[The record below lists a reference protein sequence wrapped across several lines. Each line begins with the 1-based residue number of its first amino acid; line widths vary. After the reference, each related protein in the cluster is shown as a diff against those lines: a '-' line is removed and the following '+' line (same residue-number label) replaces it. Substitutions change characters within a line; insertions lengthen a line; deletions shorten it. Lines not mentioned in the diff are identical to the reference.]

1 MELLL
6 DIWLDGKK
14 VTLDEIKALL
24 EDENCDLSHQLL
36 VDGQAITLGD
46 VKTMIEIEEYITY
59 LKETYFTEHQWT
71 DEQQANLKS
80 LMAQIENSGITMVA
94 DNNTMVV
101 NKAGISHSAR
111 VSVQTK
117 ILNDLEK
124 ECVFNLTGASAGQV
138 VTFDAEV
145 VAASQKI
152 ASVKAADGT
161 EISGETT
168 ITLTA
173 DANGNASTKITV
185 TLEAL
190 TDDYAQ
196 TTTKLVYY
204 LKLGNIK
211 NALFTDGTNSK
222 DYMMVKCEGNKN
234 YWEDNYKAQWAV
246 GSSTASSEIVSGDDK
261 WYLGSHFDKNVQR
274 SLKYGI
280 ATELRI
286 NAWDSINS
294 KDDIT
299 KYYGSDVNVNGELSY
314 KVNILGAKDEND
326 NAKTII
332 SWGTTM
338 KIADAVHSI
347 LTNNRV
353 DVSYNDFEQDDNG
366 NMYMQFDITNSIS
379 RVGRYNTGNMESY
392 IYTDTDYKRVPG
404 IAIEFLDSRVPG
416 VKSIEAAGRNYYPG
430 QVVPVKVTFTEPID
444 VSTAVVKFNGEAA
457 EYKAVEES
465 GYSNVLTFPYTVKE
479 ADNAELFISSI
490 SAADTS
496 DLKLVDYNPGGDN
509 STGQKV
515 DGVELTGI
523 VDSHSITG
531 ISGKLKGTEINIS
544 VNILNDEE
552 RTQWLAGHME
562 ATDDGFQI
570 NTDTLAV
577 SIDGGKTLLPL
588 KLSGETYVGQTV
600 TASVDVGKNYEDT
613 IKEHLIEL
621 YVNGE
626 LVIDKYSIV
635 NQEAFVYIYPDDVNA
650 RLHIKDGDNNHIFE
664 NGNEPVIYIQDE
676 MPAITADFTLNSGK
690 EYTCGDT
697 TSVTTASA
705 DGTFADE
712 TKDFA
717 WQATTDGIV
726 NIDVKPDGSA
736 EIVPLKAGKVEI
748 CIIPRNAG
756 KYKQKVGAQYDIYVA
771 GDDDTPVDTGR
782 DTTVLEFKPG
792 FNPFIKIAR
801 DSYTVEDKHDLTIFW
816 TSNLCEKN
824 GSENTEFNVE
834 IRDGKDDTKP
844 VVYSTVVTGTADNPA
859 GSVTIPG
866 SVFEYYYDGKGSN
879 EYKVTISA
887 KNLSSGVTYSDSV
900 DVTVTSLPA
909 EVSLGKLDSYYI
921 TDVTKSV
928 DINWSVKNLK
938 NILSTDIN
946 DAIFNFRITK
956 GTEDIVNYSSLENA
970 EDNFSNAFDMLYWT
984 GEAEGTYKLN
994 IDDVVADSS
1003 DSASYR
1009 TAYTVTIQAKNNTDS
1024 TWSYDSFIFYVYD
1037 ADALKIMVDGKS
1049 ADEITMSNIDEI
1061 SKMSQDEILA
1071 LKRDIYLKN
1080 IISVNYG
1087 EYAWTEV
1094 ADQIEWSLSDKN
1106 VASLNYQQSTLYEN
1120 IDKFSYVSYRPTTEL
1135 GLSGLSYGITSVT
1148 AVHKLTG
1155 MSDTLKVNIET
1166 LKDKLYLFQTYPQSE
1181 TTITYVNNNG
1191 EQKTVTSD
1199 STGAAA
1205 IFEKSGIASDV
1216 YFTTVKDGIT
1226 YSGTIYNKEIATGEG
1241 DWTKL
1246 SRYPQ
1251 NNLQLRKMANA
1262 YVYVKDSNGN
1272 PYTGDIIVRGGVY
1285 INGEYNSAAK
1295 FDFDG
1300 SNIVKQSGTEDN
1312 IVTLGKDGKL
1322 SVNMDITQW
1331 GFENNLPESSDNI
1344 SYIFQISTK
1353 DNKRYPILVKID
1365 ATQNEDKYINSGEA
1379 IINFRKNVSGEHNNY
1394 IANQTISYSEESV
1407 TDVVG
1412 YTGNIGPSDS
1422 TPEAIL
1428 TTEVYWWGEDTEE
1441 MKKCI
1446 PDLQL
1451 VTDDGYKISDYDKQS
1466 EISSGIY
1473 EFSNIYRTEYKV
1485 SLNAD
1490 TLEGFLPKGKKT
1502 GLVLNYYKDSKDG
1515 TLTRR
1520 EELSFKLYNML
1531 GMGRVEESKNLVEQL
1546 KTMGD
1551 STGTSASDKVQTGDK
1566 FVTVALNL
1574 IAGEEYTGANGNLF
1588 NLQIAPTSDPS
1599 KFLGLIECNV
1609 GNMESPING
1618 GDDKDFEYK
1627 PGLSEMLAITSQK
1640 RFEKYVNE
1648 AKDTFKKGMAG
1659 KVSEGDKS
1667 FEFNGY
1673 LESLIYFDVDSDMWK
1688 IQILSGGFDA
1698 GGGFGYTWNWNTMV
1712 GFVPFT
1718 ASLTIGAQV
1727 EISFDALAVS
1737 YNKYDD
1743 YSDYI
1748 SDFNAKNGMANDYL
1762 TELRIY
1768 LYLKFFAGVGIDYSV
1783 VAFKLGIYGQISLD
1797 MRFDWLNRPY
1807 MYSDDGYVV
1816 NTADG
1821 YTNKDNHG
1829 KMNGQRFKI
1838 DGEIGLKL
1846 VIKILFIKYS
1856 KTLFS
1861 KSFNLMDK
1869 KTGEWKEIQDN
1880 WSKNQQ
1886 AKNAAISEL
1895 LGTNSISPVNVGGQG
1910 YYALNLASTYE
1921 DREYLKENKNYWN
1934 DSVRPVFTSKYRA
1947 LAGAAGSR
1955 YKLQNNAYPYSDPLV
1970 TDDGKVMIYLSDMG
1984 SMDTDDTRVAYAVK
1998 HGNTYKMGTDSD
2010 THAAIDDNGYGDN
2023 QAALAGNG
2031 DFAVAAWTRS
2041 DKEIKKDEGS
2051 VLTYSDQMV
2060 MMNGTEIYASIYD
2073 GNTWQT
2079 TKLSDN
2085 NTPDLSPV
2093 VATNGKTGSE
2103 ARAVIA
2109 WRAVTPASSEENIT
2123 EFTKDTILYRVYDG
2137 STWSKEDTLYN
2148 GTSGSVKALVASMLS
2163 DGTAAVAYT
2172 LDEDGSDDTI
2182 TDREIYYAVIDNT
2195 NFNVK
2200 RNVRA
2205 TTDSYLDENP
2215 NLTKVTFPADNKE
2228 HFILGWYTEQ
2238 SVAKDAADK
2247 MSTSEA
2253 GNDTED
2259 TSETVAD
2266 IRFMDFDE
2274 NGITGTRMPDSIS
2287 SVAGSGEVSITSDFR
2302 FTKGAE
2308 SIDDLSII
2316 WVERADE
2323 VKTDDDTELYTEKD
2337 VLKAVKFYTYGE
2349 NKEIVRYTGSL
2360 DIAEMSDGTLADN
2373 FDTYVSGSGNVNAVI
2388 LGTTYD
2394 SSKTKTE
2401 TGELVSG
2408 ETVSYE
2414 VPSSITSIYL
2424 TSKTYENE
2432 ISVEN
2437 ALADYDTVK
2446 LGATTQVQ
2454 FSVKNNGTDAV
2465 NEVKIQ
2471 VGDTDTTYTD
2481 INLLPGESYTFT
2493 ADYQVPED
2501 KVEDVNY
2508 KVEAVFSN
2516 GDSKAYSDVIYMDI
2530 PDLKITK
2537 AEIVKEESGKRTI
2550 QVKLAN
2556 TLDASLRNGNRKVK
2570 ISFYNDATY
2579 EEEIPEKYISP
2590 IIISSDDELK
2600 MIDEGGYSGQAV
2612 FDVASYISEANGSK
2626 QEISDNGIN
2635 VYIKAE
2641 IMETDDKGELSART
2655 EPVSSDNYSYV
2666 TCENL
2671 KTRTGKDVSITSDFR
2686 VDDDKTTVSVNVQN
2700 NRLTKTTTGNLMV
2713 TLLDADGNVI
2723 EVKQTY
2729 NKKNKNNGLIT
2740 LDGEKILENKIFTF
2754 DKAGSDVIVTYSD
2767 VINADDEDS
2776 NAELAELNVS
2786 GIAGITLDKFV
2797 KNEDGDYYYIVDAK
2811 DVSNISIAAQA
2822 KSASAKVTLAGKTDD
2837 KANNILAET
2846 VDMTPGST
2854 EKIKITV
2861 TSADGSATV
2870 NYILT
2875 IINGTDG
2882 YVSIDDMSK
2891 TYDGNPIETTFT
2903 TKNNTDGDRV
2913 TIEYKK
2919 QGESDDSYTKTA
2931 PADAG
2936 EYVVRVTVEADDT
2949 HTKAQ
2954 NTAMFTIRNAA
2965 RTLPELTAVDETI
2978 CDKADGS
2985 ITGITTEMEWRVKPD
3000 SEDASEVTNPFK
3012 AVTDANMKFAAGTYE
3027 IRYIEKKNYD
3037 TPPAA
3042 EVTIKAGRKLNITIP
3057 GEQTGY
3063 NISVSD
3069 KEVSYNGSVTLTYA
3083 TGMGYTET
3091 PDFAIK
3097 VNGEAVTSLNV
3108 DTSTN
3113 KKTYTINNIQNDID
3127 ITVEGVEDTTAPKGE
3142 IKVSTN
3148 RWKKFVNTVTLG
3160 IFFKKEQTVTIT
3172 SQDKGSG
3179 MDSTKYYVSNKA
3191 LDLQYVEELDDS
3203 AWKTYKEFN
3212 IKPNGKYIIYAK
3224 LTDKAG
3230 NINYISTDGMVIKDT
3245 KPEITGLE
3253 EGKTYCIKAIF
3264 TVSDEYLDTVT
3275 DTLTD
3280 ENGQVISEEVID
3292 GIKYDDYTEYTLEP
3306 GHHKIVAIDKAGNST
3321 IVNVT
3326 VNAEH
3331 TYGNWIHNDDDTH
3344 TRYCTVENCNES
3356 ETEICNG
3363 TGATYFKRAI
3373 CSGCGSEYGDL
3384 ISDITAPTGEIKV
3397 ADNKWDSLLNGITFK
3412 KFYKESQTV
3421 TITATDDSYSHEGY
3435 TDDKQVKIQYYISN
3449 EDKALTLSE
3458 LDNIEFT
3465 DYTGGFDI
3473 SSFNK
3478 YVIYAKFTDHAG
3490 NVTYISTDG
3499 MVIKDTKPEISGLE
3513 EGKTYCIEKIFVV
3526 RDEYLDT
3533 VTDTLTDENGQVISE
3548 EVIDGI
3554 KYDDYTEYTLE
3565 PGHHK
3570 IVAIDKAGNSTIVNV
3585 TVNAEHTYGNWIH
3598 NDDDTHTRYCT
3609 VENCN
3614 ESETEICNG
3623 TGATYFKRAICSG
3636 CGSEYGDLIS
3646 DITAP
3651 TGEIKVAD
3659 NKWDSLLN
3667 GITFKKFYK
3676 ESQTVT
3682 ITATDDS
3689 YSHEGYTDDKQ
3700 VKIQYYISNE
3710 DKALTLSELDN
3721 IEFTDYTGGFDIS
3734 SFNKYVIYA
3743 KFTDHAGN
3751 VTYIST
3757 DGMLI
3762 KDIKPEITGI
3772 EDGKTYCEKAVF
3784 TVSDEY
3790 LDAVSDVVTDEDGKI
3805 ISETLLTAIDGVY
3818 TLEAGNHKIT
3828 LADKAGNTTV
3838 INVTVDKEHTI
3849 SDWIIDKEATVDETG
3864 KRHKECTVC
3873 GNVMVTE
3880 DIDKLEKPTE
3890 EVTEKP
3896 TEKET
3901 EKPTEKVTEKST
3913 EKVTEKETEKP
3924 TVTTKHNDKSAKTAD
3939 YTPIDMMLL
3948 IILAS
3953 AIVVAVS
3960 TAKRNKKNS

>member
-1 MELLL
+1 MKKIYKQLLAGLLAILMVFTSIGSNVYADILLDNGSEKNKEILSELEGIALL
-6 DIWLDGKK
+6 KDVLGEDVSDEDLQKYYEILQNYGLLDSDGSEIKNWDIWLDGKK

-71 DEQQANLKS
+71 GEQQANLKS

-111 VSVQTK
+111 VSVEAK

-124 ECVFNLTGASAGQV
+124 EFVFNLTGAGAGQV

-736 EIVPLKAGKVEI
+736 EIVPLKAGRVEI

-1003 DSASYR
+1003 DPASYR

-1910 YYALNLASTYE
+1910 YYALNLAATYE
-1921 DREYLKENKNYWN
+1921 DRDYLKENKNYWN

-2891 TYDGNPIETTFT
+2891 TYDGNPVETTFT

-3127 ITVEGVEDTTAPKGE
+3127 ITVGGVEDTTAPEGE

-3179 MDSTKYYVSNKA
+3179 MDSTKYYISNKA

-3245 KPEITGLE
+3245 KPEISGLE
-3253 EGKTYCIKAIF
+3253 EGKTYCIEKIF
-3264 TVSDEYLDTVT
+3264 VVRDEYLDTVT

-3280 ENGQVISEEVID
+3280 ENGQVISEEVMT
-3292 GIKYDDYTEYTLEP
+3292 GHFYADDVKEYTLTP
-3306 GHHKIVAIDKAGNST
+3306 GHHKIVATDKAGNST

-3331 TYGNWIHNDDDTH
+3331 TYGNWIHNDNDTH
-3344 TRYCTVENCNES
+3344 TRYCTADCGGF
-3356 ETEICNG
+3356 ETENCNG

-3412 KFYKESQTV
+3412 T
-3421 TITATDDSYSHEGY
+3421 
-3435 TDDKQVKIQYYISN
+3435 
-3449 EDKALTLSE
+3449 
-3458 LDNIEFT
+3458 
-3465 DYTGGFDI
+3465 
-3473 SSFNK
+3473 
-3478 YVIYAKFTDHAG
+3478 
-3490 NVTYISTDG
+3490 
-3499 MVIKDTKPEISGLE
+3499 
-3513 EGKTYCIEKIFVV
+3513 
-3526 RDEYLDT
+3526 
-3533 VTDTLTDENGQVISE
+3533 
-3548 EVIDGI
+3548 
-3554 KYDDYTEYTLE
+3554 
-3565 PGHHK
+3565 
-3570 IVAIDKAGNSTIVNV
+3570 
-3585 TVNAEHTYGNWIH
+3585 
-3598 NDDDTHTRYCT
+3598 
-3609 VENCN
+3609 
-3614 ESETEICNG
+3614 
-3623 TGATYFKRAICSG
+3623 
-3636 CGSEYGDLIS
+3636 
-3646 DITAP
+3646 
-3651 TGEIKVAD
+3651 
-3659 NKWDSLLN
+3659 
-3667 GITFKKFYK
+3667 FYK

-3849 SDWIIDKEATVDETG
+3849 SDWIIDKEATVYETG

-3901 EKPTEKVTEKST
+3901 EKPTEEVTEKST

-3953 AIVVAVS
+3953 AIVVTVS
-3960 TAKRNKKNS
+3960 AAKRNKKNS

>member
-1 MELLL
+1 MKKIYKQLLAGLLAILMVFTSIGNNVYADILLDNGSEKNKEILSELEGIALL
-6 DIWLDGKK
+6 KDVLGEDVSDEDLQKYYEILQNYGLLDSDGSEIKNWDIWLDGKK

-71 DEQQANLKS
+71 GEQQANLKS

-111 VSVQTK
+111 VSVEAK

-124 ECVFNLTGASAGQV
+124 EFVFNLTGAGAGQV

-168 ITLTA
+168 LTLTA
-173 DANGNASTKITV
+173 DDNGNASTKITV

-196 TTTKLVYY
+196 TTAKLVYY

-222 DYMMVKCEGNKN
+222 DYMMVKSEGNRN
-234 YWEDNYKAQWAV
+234 FSEDNYKVQWGVEDNCYYVEDGWRLQNEEAIYLSTFAV
-246 GSSTASSEIVSGDDK
+246 GENS
-261 WYLGSHFDKNVQR
+261 F
-274 SLKYGI
+274 KYGI
-280 ATELRI
+280 ADTISVVQYDSLNNIDTIKLHYGSNIDTSKGSIRYFAQVLDKNGNIILIWDRVLSTAIPEEYHMNMWGEE
-286 NAWDSINS
+286 NAL
-294 KDDIT
+294 IT
-299 KYYGSDVNVNGELSY
+299 KCKISYDQFYVDGSNRYLKFGFSGNINRHGTSSEEIGGIPGVGLKLS
-314 KVNILGAKDEND
+314 DEK
-326 NAKTII
+326 A
-332 SWGTTM
+332 
-338 KIADAVHSI
+338 
-347 LTNNRV
+347 
-353 DVSYNDFEQDDNG
+353 
-366 NMYMQFDITNSIS
+366 
-379 RVGRYNTGNMESY
+379 
-392 IYTDTDYKRVPG
+392 
-404 IAIEFLDSRVPG
+404 PG
-416 VKSIEAAGRNYYPG
+416 VKSIEAAGENYYPG
-430 QVVPVKVTFTEPID
+430 QVVPVKVTFTEPVD
-444 VSTAVVKFNGEAA
+444 ASTAVVKFNGEAA
-457 EYKAVEES
+457 EYKAAEGS

-479 ADNAELFISSI
+479 ADNSELVISSI
-490 SAADTS
+490 SATDTS

-515 DGVELTGI
+515 DGVELAG
-523 VDSHSITG
+523 VVGSHSITG
-531 ISGKLKGTEINIS
+531 ISAKFKKTEINIS

-588 KLSGETYVGQTV
+588 KLAGETYVGQTV

-635 NQEAFVYIYPDDVNA
+635 NQEAFVYIYPGDVNA
-650 RLHIKDGDNNHIFE
+650 RLHIKDGNNNHIFE

-676 MPAITADFTLNSGK
+676 MPTITADFTLNSGK

-736 EIVPLKAGKVEI
+736 EIVPLKAGRVEI

-756 KYKQKVGAQYDIYVA
+756 KYQPWVGTKYDIYVA

-782 DTTVLEFKPG
+782 DTAVLEFKPG

-844 VVYSTVVTGTADNPA
+844 VAYSTVVTGTADNPA

-879 EYKVTISA
+879 EYKVTVST
-887 KNLSSGVTYSDSV
+887 KNLSSGVTYLDSV

-921 TDVTKSV
+921 TDATKSV

-938 NILSTDIN
+938 KILSTDIS

-1003 DSASYR
+1003 DPASYR

-1024 TWSYDSFIFYVYD
+1024 TWSYDSFILYVYD

-1166 LKDKLYLFQTYPQSE
+1166 LRDKLYLFQTYPQAE

-1191 EQKTVTSD
+1191 EQKTATSD

-1226 YSGTIYNKEIATGEG
+1226 YIGTIYNKEIATGES

-1262 YVYVKDSNGN
+1262 YVYVKDSDGN
-1272 PYTGDIIVRGGVY
+1272 PYTGDVIVRGGVY

-1295 FDFDG
+1295 FEFDG
-1300 SNIVKQSGTEDN
+1300 SNIVKQSGAEDN
-1312 IVTLGKDGKL
+1312 IVTLGKNGKL

-1365 ATQNEDKYINSGEA
+1365 ATQNEGKYINSGEA
-1379 IINFRKNVSGEHNNY
+1379 VINFRKNVSGEHNNY

-1574 IAGEEYTGANGNLF
+1574 ISGEKYTGANGNLF

-1618 GDDKDFEYK
+1618 GDDKDFKYK

-1659 KVSEGDKS
+1659 KVGNGDKS

-1718 ASLTIGAQV
+1718 ASLTIGSQV

-1748 SDFNAKNGMANDYL
+1748 SNFNAKNGIANDYL

-1910 YYALNLASTYE
+1910 YYALNLAATYE
-1921 DREYLKENKNYWN
+1921 DRDYLKENKNYWN

-2228 HFILGWYTEQ
+2228 HFVLGWYTEQ

-2373 FDTYVSGSGNVNAVI
+2373 FDTYVGGSGNVNAVI

-2740 LDGEKILENKIFTF
+2740 LDGEEILENKIFTF

-2891 TYDGNPIETTFT
+2891 TYDGNPVETTFT

-2954 NTAMFTIRNAA
+2954 NTAMFMIRNAA

-3042 EVTIKAGRKLNITIP
+3042 EVTIKTGRKLNITIP

-3280 ENGQVISEEVID
+3280 ENGQVISEEVMT
-3292 GIKYDDYTEYTLEP
+3292 GHFYADDVKEYTLTP
-3306 GHHKIVAIDKAGNST
+3306 GHHKIVATDKAGNST

-3344 TRYCTVENCNES
+3344 TRYCTADCS
-3356 ETEICNG
+3356 GFETENCNG

-3412 KFYKESQTV
+3412 T
-3421 TITATDDSYSHEGY
+3421 
-3435 TDDKQVKIQYYISN
+3435 
-3449 EDKALTLSE
+3449 
-3458 LDNIEFT
+3458 
-3465 DYTGGFDI
+3465 
-3473 SSFNK
+3473 
-3478 YVIYAKFTDHAG
+3478 
-3490 NVTYISTDG
+3490 
-3499 MVIKDTKPEISGLE
+3499 
-3513 EGKTYCIEKIFVV
+3513 
-3526 RDEYLDT
+3526 
-3533 VTDTLTDENGQVISE
+3533 
-3548 EVIDGI
+3548 
-3554 KYDDYTEYTLE
+3554 
-3565 PGHHK
+3565 
-3570 IVAIDKAGNSTIVNV
+3570 
-3585 TVNAEHTYGNWIH
+3585 
-3598 NDDDTHTRYCT
+3598 
-3609 VENCN
+3609 
-3614 ESETEICNG
+3614 
-3623 TGATYFKRAICSG
+3623 
-3636 CGSEYGDLIS
+3636 
-3646 DITAP
+3646 
-3651 TGEIKVAD
+3651 
-3659 NKWDSLLN
+3659 
-3667 GITFKKFYK
+3667 FYK

-3849 SDWIIDKEATVDETG
+3849 SDWIIDKEATVYETG

-3901 EKPTEKVTEKST
+3901 EKPTEEVTEKST

-3953 AIVVAVS
+3953 AIVVTVS
-3960 TAKRNKKNS
+3960 AAKRNKKNS

>member
-1 MELLL
+1 MKKIYKQLLAGLLAILMVFTSIGSNVYADILLDNGSEKNKEILSELEGIALL
-6 DIWLDGKK
+6 KDVLGEDVSDEDLQKYYEILQNYGLLDSDGSEIKNWDIWLDGKK

-71 DEQQANLKS
+71 GEQQANLKS

-111 VSVQTK
+111 VSVEAK

-124 ECVFNLTGASAGQV
+124 EFVFNLTGAGAGQV

-168 ITLTA
+168 LTLTA
-173 DANGNASTKITV
+173 DDNGNASTKITV

-196 TTTKLVYY
+196 TTAKLVYY

-1910 YYALNLASTYE
+1910 YYALNLAATYE
-1921 DREYLKENKNYWN
+1921 DRDYLKENKNYWN

-2891 TYDGNPIETTFT
+2891 TYDGNPVETTFT

-3127 ITVEGVEDTTAPKGE
+3127 ITVGGVEDTTAPEGE

-3179 MDSTKYYVSNKA
+3179 MDSTKYYISNKA

-3245 KPEITGLE
+3245 KPEISGLE
-3253 EGKTYCIKAIF
+3253 EGKTYCIEKIF
-3264 TVSDEYLDTVT
+3264 VVRDEYLDTVT

-3280 ENGQVISEEVID
+3280 ENGQVISEEVMT
-3292 GIKYDDYTEYTLEP
+3292 GHFYADDVKEYTLTP
-3306 GHHKIVAIDKAGNST
+3306 GHHKIVATDKAGNST

-3331 TYGNWIHNDDDTH
+3331 TYGNWIHNDNDTH
-3344 TRYCTVENCNES
+3344 TRYCTADCGGF
-3356 ETEICNG
+3356 ETENCNG

-3412 KFYKESQTV
+3412 T
-3421 TITATDDSYSHEGY
+3421 
-3435 TDDKQVKIQYYISN
+3435 
-3449 EDKALTLSE
+3449 
-3458 LDNIEFT
+3458 
-3465 DYTGGFDI
+3465 
-3473 SSFNK
+3473 
-3478 YVIYAKFTDHAG
+3478 
-3490 NVTYISTDG
+3490 
-3499 MVIKDTKPEISGLE
+3499 
-3513 EGKTYCIEKIFVV
+3513 
-3526 RDEYLDT
+3526 
-3533 VTDTLTDENGQVISE
+3533 
-3548 EVIDGI
+3548 
-3554 KYDDYTEYTLE
+3554 
-3565 PGHHK
+3565 
-3570 IVAIDKAGNSTIVNV
+3570 
-3585 TVNAEHTYGNWIH
+3585 
-3598 NDDDTHTRYCT
+3598 
-3609 VENCN
+3609 
-3614 ESETEICNG
+3614 
-3623 TGATYFKRAICSG
+3623 
-3636 CGSEYGDLIS
+3636 
-3646 DITAP
+3646 
-3651 TGEIKVAD
+3651 
-3659 NKWDSLLN
+3659 
-3667 GITFKKFYK
+3667 FYK

-3849 SDWIIDKEATVDETG
+3849 SDWIIDKEATVYETG

-3901 EKPTEKVTEKST
+3901 EKPTEEVTEKST

-3953 AIVVAVS
+3953 AIVVTVS
-3960 TAKRNKKNS
+3960 AAKRNKKNS

>member
-1 MELLL
+1 MKKIYKQLLAGLLAILMVFTSIGNNVYADILLDNGSEKNKEILSELEGIALL
-6 DIWLDGKK
+6 KDVLGEDVSDEDLQKYYEILQNYGLLDSDGSEIKNWDIWLDGKK

-71 DEQQANLKS
+71 GEQQANLKS

-111 VSVQTK
+111 VSVETK

-124 ECVFNLTGASAGQV
+124 EFVFNLTGAGAGQV

-168 ITLTA
+168 LTLTA
-173 DANGNASTKITV
+173 DDNGNASTKITV

-196 TTTKLVYY
+196 TTAKLVYY

-222 DYMMVKCEGNKN
+222 DYMMVKSEGNRN
-234 YWEDNYKAQWAV
+234 FSEDNYKVQWGVEDNCYYVVDGWRLQNEEAIYLSTFAV
-246 GSSTASSEIVSGDDK
+246 GENS
-261 WYLGSHFDKNVQR
+261 F
-274 SLKYGI
+274 KYGI
-280 ATELRI
+280 ADTISVVQYDSLNNIDTIKLHYGSNIDTSKGSIRYFAQVLDKNGNIILIWDRALSTASPEEYHMNMWGEE
-286 NAWDSINS
+286 NAL
-294 KDDIT
+294 IT
-299 KYYGSDVNVNGELSY
+299 KCKISYDQFYVDGSNRYLKFGFSGNINRHGTSSEEIGGIPGVGLKLS
-314 KVNILGAKDEND
+314 DEK
-326 NAKTII
+326 A
-332 SWGTTM
+332 
-338 KIADAVHSI
+338 
-347 LTNNRV
+347 
-353 DVSYNDFEQDDNG
+353 
-366 NMYMQFDITNSIS
+366 
-379 RVGRYNTGNMESY
+379 
-392 IYTDTDYKRVPG
+392 
-404 IAIEFLDSRVPG
+404 PG
-416 VKSIEAAGRNYYPG
+416 VKSIEAAGENYYPG
-430 QVVPVKVTFTEPID
+430 QVVPVKVTFTEPVD
-444 VSTAVVKFNGEAA
+444 ASTAVVKFNGEAA
-457 EYKAVEES
+457 EYKAAEGS

-479 ADNAELFISSI
+479 ADNSELVISSI
-490 SAADTS
+490 SATDTS

-515 DGVELTGI
+515 DGVELAG
-523 VDSHSITG
+523 VVGSHSITG
-531 ISGKLKGTEINIS
+531 ISAKFKKTEINIS

-588 KLSGETYVGQTV
+588 KLAGETYVGQTV

-635 NQEAFVYIYPDDVNA
+635 NQEAFVYIYPGDVNA
-650 RLHIKDGDNNHIFE
+650 RLHIKDGNNNHIFE

-676 MPAITADFTLNSGK
+676 MPTITADFTLNSGK

-736 EIVPLKAGKVEI
+736 EIVPLKAGRVEI

-756 KYKQKVGAQYDIYVA
+756 KYQPWVGTKYDIYVA

-782 DTTVLEFKPG
+782 DTAVLEFKPG

-844 VVYSTVVTGTADNPA
+844 VAYSTVVTGTADNPA

-879 EYKVTISA
+879 EYKVTVST
-887 KNLSSGVTYSDSV
+887 KNLSSGVTYLDSV

-921 TDVTKSV
+921 TDATKSV

-938 NILSTDIN
+938 KILSTDIS

-1003 DSASYR
+1003 DPASYR

-1024 TWSYDSFIFYVYD
+1024 TWSYDSFILYVYD

-1166 LKDKLYLFQTYPQSE
+1166 LRDKLYLFQTYPQAE

-1191 EQKTVTSD
+1191 EQKTATSD

-1226 YSGTIYNKEIATGEG
+1226 YIGTIYNKEIATGES

-1262 YVYVKDSNGN
+1262 YVYVKDSDGN
-1272 PYTGDIIVRGGVY
+1272 PYTGDVIVRGGVY

-1295 FDFDG
+1295 FEFDG
-1300 SNIVKQSGTEDN
+1300 SNIVKQSGAEDN

-1365 ATQNEDKYINSGEA
+1365 ATQNEGKYINSGEA
-1379 IINFRKNVSGEHNNY
+1379 VINFRKNVSGEHNNY

-1574 IAGEEYTGANGNLF
+1574 ISGEKYTGANGNLF

-1618 GDDKDFEYK
+1618 GDDKDFKYK

-1659 KVSEGDKS
+1659 KVGNGDKS

-1718 ASLTIGAQV
+1718 ASLTIGSQV

-1748 SDFNAKNGMANDYL
+1748 SNFNAKNGIANDYL

-1910 YYALNLASTYE
+1910 YYALNLAATYE
-1921 DREYLKENKNYWN
+1921 DRDYLKENKNYWN

-2228 HFILGWYTEQ
+2228 HFVLGWYTEQ

-2373 FDTYVSGSGNVNAVI
+2373 FDTYVGGSGNVNAVI

-2740 LDGEKILENKIFTF
+2740 LDGEEILENKIFTF

-2891 TYDGNPIETTFT
+2891 TYDGNPVETTFT

-2919 QGESDDSYTKTA
+2919 QGESDDSYTKMA

-3245 KPEITGLE
+3245 KPEISGLE
-3253 EGKTYCIKAIF
+3253 EGKTYCIEKIF
-3264 TVSDEYLDTVT
+3264 VVRGEYLDTVT

-3280 ENGQVISEEVID
+3280 ENGQVISEEVMT
-3292 GIKYDDYTEYTLEP
+3292 GHFYADDVKEYTLTP
-3306 GHHKIVAIDKAGNST
+3306 GHHKIVATDKAGNST

-3344 TRYCTVENCNES
+3344 TRYCTADCS
-3356 ETEICNG
+3356 GFETENCNG

-3412 KFYKESQTV
+3412 TFYKESQTV

-3458 LDNIEFT
+3458 LGNIEFT

-3473 SSFNK
+3473 NPINK
-3478 YVIYAKFTDHAG
+3478 YVIYAK
-3490 NVTYISTDG
+3490 
-3499 MVIKDTKPEISGLE
+3499 L
-3513 EGKTYCIEKIFVV
+3513 
-3526 RDEYLDT
+3526 
-3533 VTDTLTDENGQVISE
+3533 
-3548 EVIDGI
+3548 
-3554 KYDDYTEYTLE
+3554 
-3565 PGHHK
+3565 
-3570 IVAIDKAGNSTIVNV
+3570 
-3585 TVNAEHTYGNWIH
+3585 
-3598 NDDDTHTRYCT
+3598 
-3609 VENCN
+3609 
-3614 ESETEICNG
+3614 
-3623 TGATYFKRAICSG
+3623 
-3636 CGSEYGDLIS
+3636 
-3646 DITAP
+3646 
-3651 TGEIKVAD
+3651 
-3659 NKWDSLLN
+3659 
-3667 GITFKKFYK
+3667 
-3676 ESQTVT
+3676 
-3682 ITATDDS
+3682 
-3689 YSHEGYTDDKQ
+3689 
-3700 VKIQYYISNE
+3700 
-3710 DKALTLSELDN
+3710 
-3721 IEFTDYTGGFDIS
+3721 
-3734 SFNKYVIYA
+3734 
-3743 KFTDHAGN
+3743 TDHAGN

-3790 LDAVSDVVTDEDGKI
+3790 LDAVSDVVTDEDGQI

-3849 SDWIIDKEATVDETG
+3849 SDWIIDKEATVYETG

-3901 EKPTEKVTEKST
+3901 EKPTEEVTEKST

-3953 AIVVAVS
+3953 AIVVTVS
-3960 TAKRNKKNS
+3960 AAKRNKKNS

>member
-1 MELLL
+1 MKKIYKQLLAGLLAILMVFTSIGNNVYADILLDNGSEKNKEILSELEGIALL
-6 DIWLDGKK
+6 KDVLGEDVSDEDLQKYYEILQNYGLLDSDGSEIKNWDIWLDGKK

-71 DEQQANLKS
+71 GEQQANLKS

-111 VSVQTK
+111 VSVEAK

-124 ECVFNLTGASAGQV
+124 EFVFNLTGAGAGQV

-168 ITLTA
+168 LTLTA
-173 DANGNASTKITV
+173 DDNGNASTKITV

-196 TTTKLVYY
+196 TTAKLVYY

-222 DYMMVKCEGNKN
+222 DYMMVKSEGNRN
-234 YWEDNYKAQWAV
+234 FSEDNYKVQWGVEDNCYYVEDGWRLQNEEAIYLSTFAV
-246 GSSTASSEIVSGDDK
+246 GENS
-261 WYLGSHFDKNVQR
+261 F
-274 SLKYGI
+274 KYGI
-280 ATELRI
+280 ADTISVVQYDSLNNIDTIKLHYGSNIDTSKGSIRYFAQVLDKNGNIILIWDRVLSTAIPEEYHMNMWGEE
-286 NAWDSINS
+286 NAL
-294 KDDIT
+294 IT
-299 KYYGSDVNVNGELSY
+299 KCKISYDQFYVDGSNRYLKFGFSGNINRHGTSSEEIGGIPGVGLKLS
-314 KVNILGAKDEND
+314 DEK
-326 NAKTII
+326 A
-332 SWGTTM
+332 
-338 KIADAVHSI
+338 
-347 LTNNRV
+347 
-353 DVSYNDFEQDDNG
+353 
-366 NMYMQFDITNSIS
+366 
-379 RVGRYNTGNMESY
+379 
-392 IYTDTDYKRVPG
+392 
-404 IAIEFLDSRVPG
+404 PG
-416 VKSIEAAGRNYYPG
+416 VKSIEAAGENYYPG
-430 QVVPVKVTFTEPID
+430 QVVPVKVTFTEPVD
-444 VSTAVVKFNGEAA
+444 ASTAVVKFNGEAA
-457 EYKAVEES
+457 EYKAAEGS

-479 ADNAELFISSI
+479 ADNSELVISSI
-490 SAADTS
+490 SATDTS

-515 DGVELTGI
+515 DGVELAG
-523 VDSHSITG
+523 VVGSHSITG
-531 ISGKLKGTEINIS
+531 ISAKFKKTEINIS

-588 KLSGETYVGQTV
+588 KLAGETYVGQTV

-635 NQEAFVYIYPDDVNA
+635 NQEAFVYIYPGDVNA
-650 RLHIKDGDNNHIFE
+650 RLHIKDGNNNHIFE

-676 MPAITADFTLNSGK
+676 MPTITADFTLNSGK

-736 EIVPLKAGKVEI
+736 EIVPLKAGRVEI

-756 KYKQKVGAQYDIYVA
+756 KYQPWVGTKYDIYVA

-782 DTTVLEFKPG
+782 DTAVLEFKPG

-844 VVYSTVVTGTADNPA
+844 VAYSTVVTGTADNPA

-879 EYKVTISA
+879 EYKVTVST
-887 KNLSSGVTYSDSV
+887 KNLSSGVTYLDSV

-921 TDVTKSV
+921 TDATKSV

-938 NILSTDIN
+938 KILSTDIS

-1003 DSASYR
+1003 DPASYR

-1024 TWSYDSFIFYVYD
+1024 TWSYDSFILYVYD

-1155 MSDTLKVNIET
+1155 MSDTLKVNNIET
-1166 LKDKLYLFQTYPQSE
+1166 LRDKLYLFQTYPQAE

-1191 EQKTVTSD
+1191 EQKTATSD

-1226 YSGTIYNKEIATGEG
+1226 YIGTIYNKEIATGES

-1262 YVYVKDSNGN
+1262 YVYVKDSDGN
-1272 PYTGDIIVRGGVY
+1272 PYTGDVIVRGGVY

-1295 FDFDG
+1295 FEFDG
-1300 SNIVKQSGTEDN
+1300 SNIVKQSGAEDN
-1312 IVTLGKDGKL
+1312 IVTLGKNGKL

-1365 ATQNEDKYINSGEA
+1365 ATQNEGKYINSGEA
-1379 IINFRKNVSGEHNNY
+1379 VINFRKNVSGEHNNY

-1574 IAGEEYTGANGNLF
+1574 ISGEKYTGANGNLF

-1618 GDDKDFEYK
+1618 GDDKDFKYK

-1659 KVSEGDKS
+1659 KVGNGDKS

-1718 ASLTIGAQV
+1718 ASLTIGSQV

-1748 SDFNAKNGMANDYL
+1748 SNFNAKNGIANDYL

-1910 YYALNLASTYE
+1910 YYALNLAATYE
-1921 DREYLKENKNYWN
+1921 DRDYLKENKNYWN

-2228 HFILGWYTEQ
+2228 HFVLGWYTEQ

-2373 FDTYVSGSGNVNAVI
+2373 FDTYVGGSGNVNAVI

-2740 LDGEKILENKIFTF
+2740 LDGEEILENKIFTF

-2891 TYDGNPIETTFT
+2891 TYDGNPVETTFT

-2954 NTAMFTIRNAA
+2954 NTAMFMIRNAA

-3280 ENGQVISEEVID
+3280 ENGQVISEEVMT
-3292 GIKYDDYTEYTLEP
+3292 GHFYADDVKEYTLTP
-3306 GHHKIVAIDKAGNST
+3306 GHHKIVATDKAGNST

-3344 TRYCTVENCNES
+3344 TRYCTADCS
-3356 ETEICNG
+3356 GFETENCNG

-3412 KFYKESQTV
+3412 T
-3421 TITATDDSYSHEGY
+3421 
-3435 TDDKQVKIQYYISN
+3435 
-3449 EDKALTLSE
+3449 
-3458 LDNIEFT
+3458 
-3465 DYTGGFDI
+3465 
-3473 SSFNK
+3473 
-3478 YVIYAKFTDHAG
+3478 
-3490 NVTYISTDG
+3490 
-3499 MVIKDTKPEISGLE
+3499 
-3513 EGKTYCIEKIFVV
+3513 
-3526 RDEYLDT
+3526 
-3533 VTDTLTDENGQVISE
+3533 
-3548 EVIDGI
+3548 
-3554 KYDDYTEYTLE
+3554 
-3565 PGHHK
+3565 
-3570 IVAIDKAGNSTIVNV
+3570 
-3585 TVNAEHTYGNWIH
+3585 
-3598 NDDDTHTRYCT
+3598 
-3609 VENCN
+3609 
-3614 ESETEICNG
+3614 
-3623 TGATYFKRAICSG
+3623 
-3636 CGSEYGDLIS
+3636 
-3646 DITAP
+3646 
-3651 TGEIKVAD
+3651 
-3659 NKWDSLLN
+3659 
-3667 GITFKKFYK
+3667 FYK

-3849 SDWIIDKEATVDETG
+3849 SDWIIDKEATVYETG

-3901 EKPTEKVTEKST
+3901 EKPTEEVTEKST

-3953 AIVVAVS
+3953 AIVVTVS
-3960 TAKRNKKNS
+3960 AAKRNKKNS

>member
-1 MELLL
+1 MKKIYKQLLAGLLAILMVFTSIGSNVYADILLDNGSEKNKEILSELEGIALL
-6 DIWLDGKK
+6 KDVLGEDVSDEDLQKYYEILQNYGLLDSDGSEIKNWDIWLDGKK

-71 DEQQANLKS
+71 GEQQANLKS

-111 VSVQTK
+111 VSVEAK

-124 ECVFNLTGASAGQV
+124 EFVFNLTGAGAGQV

-1910 YYALNLASTYE
+1910 YYALNLAATYE
-1921 DREYLKENKNYWN
+1921 DRDYLKENKNYWN

-2891 TYDGNPIETTFT
+2891 TYDGNPVETTFT

-3127 ITVEGVEDTTAPKGE
+3127 ITVGGVEDTTAPEGE

-3179 MDSTKYYVSNKA
+3179 MDSTKYYISNKA

-3245 KPEITGLE
+3245 KPEISGLE
-3253 EGKTYCIKAIF
+3253 EGKTYCIEKIF
-3264 TVSDEYLDTVT
+3264 VVRDEYLDTVT

-3280 ENGQVISEEVID
+3280 ENGQVISEEVMT
-3292 GIKYDDYTEYTLEP
+3292 GHFYADDVKEYTLTP
-3306 GHHKIVAIDKAGNST
+3306 GHHKIVATDKAGNST

-3331 TYGNWIHNDDDTH
+3331 TYGNWIHNDNDTH
-3344 TRYCTVENCNES
+3344 TRYCTADCGGF
-3356 ETEICNG
+3356 ETENCNG

-3412 KFYKESQTV
+3412 T
-3421 TITATDDSYSHEGY
+3421 
-3435 TDDKQVKIQYYISN
+3435 
-3449 EDKALTLSE
+3449 
-3458 LDNIEFT
+3458 
-3465 DYTGGFDI
+3465 
-3473 SSFNK
+3473 
-3478 YVIYAKFTDHAG
+3478 
-3490 NVTYISTDG
+3490 
-3499 MVIKDTKPEISGLE
+3499 
-3513 EGKTYCIEKIFVV
+3513 
-3526 RDEYLDT
+3526 
-3533 VTDTLTDENGQVISE
+3533 
-3548 EVIDGI
+3548 
-3554 KYDDYTEYTLE
+3554 
-3565 PGHHK
+3565 
-3570 IVAIDKAGNSTIVNV
+3570 
-3585 TVNAEHTYGNWIH
+3585 
-3598 NDDDTHTRYCT
+3598 
-3609 VENCN
+3609 
-3614 ESETEICNG
+3614 
-3623 TGATYFKRAICSG
+3623 
-3636 CGSEYGDLIS
+3636 
-3646 DITAP
+3646 
-3651 TGEIKVAD
+3651 
-3659 NKWDSLLN
+3659 
-3667 GITFKKFYK
+3667 FYK

-3849 SDWIIDKEATVDETG
+3849 SDWIIDKEATVYETG

-3901 EKPTEKVTEKST
+3901 EKPTEEVTEKST

-3953 AIVVAVS
+3953 AIVVTVS
-3960 TAKRNKKNS
+3960 AAKRNKKNS

>member
-1 MELLL
+1 MKKIYKQLLAGLLAILMVFTSIGNNVYADILLDNGSEKNKEILSELEGIALL
-6 DIWLDGKK
+6 KDVLGEDVSDEDLQKYYEILQNYGLLDSDGSEIKNWDIWLDGKK

-71 DEQQANLKS
+71 GEQQANLKS

-111 VSVQTK
+111 VSVEAK

-124 ECVFNLTGASAGQV
+124 EFVFNLTGAGAGQV

-168 ITLTA
+168 LTLTA
-173 DANGNASTKITV
+173 DDNGNASTKITV

-196 TTTKLVYY
+196 TTAKLVYY

-222 DYMMVKCEGNKN
+222 DHMMVKSEGNRN
-234 YWEDNYKAQWAV
+234 FSEDNYKVQWGVEDNCYYVVDGWRLQNEEAIYLSTFAV
-246 GSSTASSEIVSGDDK
+246 GENS
-261 WYLGSHFDKNVQR
+261 F
-274 SLKYGI
+274 KYGI
-280 ATELRI
+280 ADTISVVQYDSLNNIDTIKLHYGSNIDTSKGSIRYFAQVLDKNGNIILIWDRALSTASPEEYHMNMWGEE
-286 NAWDSINS
+286 NAL
-294 KDDIT
+294 IT
-299 KYYGSDVNVNGELSY
+299 KCKISYDQFYVDGSNRYLKFGFSGNIYRYGTSSEEIGGIPGVGLKLSDE
-314 KVNILGAKDEND
+314 KA
-326 NAKTII
+326 
-332 SWGTTM
+332 
-338 KIADAVHSI
+338 
-347 LTNNRV
+347 
-353 DVSYNDFEQDDNG
+353 
-366 NMYMQFDITNSIS
+366 
-379 RVGRYNTGNMESY
+379 
-392 IYTDTDYKRVPG
+392 
-404 IAIEFLDSRVPG
+404 PG
-416 VKSIEAAGRNYYPG
+416 VKSIEAAGENYYPG
-430 QVVPVKVTFTEPID
+430 QVVPVKVTFTEPVD
-444 VSTAVVKFNGEAA
+444 ASTAVVKFNGEAA
-457 EYKAVEES
+457 EYKAAEGS

-479 ADNAELFISSI
+479 ADNSELVISSI
-490 SAADTS
+490 SATDTS

-515 DGVELTGI
+515 DGVELAGV

-531 ISGKLKGTEINIS
+531 ISAKFKKTEINIS

-588 KLSGETYVGQTV
+588 KLAGETYVGQTV

-635 NQEAFVYIYPDDVNA
+635 NQEAFVYIYPGDVNA
-650 RLHIKDGDNNHIFE
+650 RLHIKDGNNNHIFE

-676 MPAITADFTLNSGK
+676 MPTITADFTLNSGK

-736 EIVPLKAGKVEI
+736 EIVPLKAGRVEI

-756 KYKQKVGAQYDIYVA
+756 KYQPWVGTKYDIYVA

-782 DTTVLEFKPG
+782 DTAVLEFKSG

-844 VVYSTVVTGTADNPA
+844 VAYSTVVTGTADNPA

-879 EYKVTISA
+879 EYKVTVST
-887 KNLSSGVTYSDSV
+887 KNLSSGVTYLDSV

-921 TDVTKSV
+921 TDATKSV

-938 NILSTDIN
+938 KILSTDIS

-970 EDNFSNAFDMLYWT
+970 EDNFSNAFDMIYWT

-1003 DSASYR
+1003 DPASYR

-1024 TWSYDSFIFYVYD
+1024 TWSYDSFILYVYD

-1166 LKDKLYLFQTYPQSE
+1166 LRDKLYLFQTYPQAE

-1191 EQKTVTSD
+1191 EQKTATSD

-1226 YSGTIYNKEIATGEG
+1226 YIGTIYNKEIATGES

-1262 YVYVKDSNGN
+1262 YVYVKDSDGN
-1272 PYTGDIIVRGGVY
+1272 PYTGDVIVRGGVY

-1295 FDFDG
+1295 FEFDG
-1300 SNIVKQSGTEDN
+1300 SNIVKQSGAEDN

-1365 ATQNEDKYINSGEA
+1365 ATQNEGKYINSGEA
-1379 IINFRKNVSGEHNNY
+1379 VINFRKNVSGEHNNY

-1574 IAGEEYTGANGNLF
+1574 ISGEKYTGANGNLF

-1618 GDDKDFEYK
+1618 GDDKDFKYK

-1659 KVSEGDKS
+1659 KVGNGDKS

-1718 ASLTIGAQV
+1718 ASLTIGSQV

-1748 SDFNAKNGMANDYL
+1748 SNFNAKNGIANDYL

-1910 YYALNLASTYE
+1910 YYALNLAATYE
-1921 DREYLKENKNYWN
+1921 DRDYLKENKNYWN

-2228 HFILGWYTEQ
+2228 HFVLGWYTEQ

-2259 TSETVAD
+2259 TSKTVAD

-2323 VKTDDDTELYTEKD
+2323 VKTDDDTEKD

-2373 FDTYVSGSGNVNAVI
+2373 FDTYVGGSGNVNAVI

-2740 LDGEKILENKIFTF
+2740 LDGEEILENKIFTF

-2891 TYDGNPIETTFT
+2891 TYDGNPVETTFT

-3127 ITVEGVEDTTAPKGE
+3127 ITIEGVEDTTAPKGE

-3306 GHHKIVAIDKAGNST
+3306 GHHKIVATDKAGNST

-3421 TITATDDSYSHEGY
+3421 TITATDDSYSHDGY
-3435 TDDKQVKIQYYISN
+3435 TDDKQV
-3449 EDKALTLSE
+3449 
-3458 LDNIEFT
+3458 
-3465 DYTGGFDI
+3465 
-3473 SSFNK
+3473 
-3478 YVIYAKFTDHAG
+3478 
-3490 NVTYISTDG
+3490 
-3499 MVIKDTKPEISGLE
+3499 
-3513 EGKTYCIEKIFVV
+3513 
-3526 RDEYLDT
+3526 R
-3533 VTDTLTDENGQVISE
+3533 
-3548 EVIDGI
+3548 
-3554 KYDDYTEYTLE
+3554 
-3565 PGHHK
+3565 
-3570 IVAIDKAGNSTIVNV
+3570 
-3585 TVNAEHTYGNWIH
+3585 
-3598 NDDDTHTRYCT
+3598 
-3609 VENCN
+3609 
-3614 ESETEICNG
+3614 
-3623 TGATYFKRAICSG
+3623 
-3636 CGSEYGDLIS
+3636 
-3646 DITAP
+3646 
-3651 TGEIKVAD
+3651 
-3659 NKWDSLLN
+3659 
-3667 GITFKKFYK
+3667 
-3676 ESQTVT
+3676 
-3682 ITATDDS
+3682 
-3689 YSHEGYTDDKQ
+3689 
-3700 VKIQYYISNE
+3700 IQYYISNE

-3849 SDWIIDKEATVDETG
+3849 SDWIIDKEATVYETG

-3896 TEKET
+3896 TEE
-3901 EKPTEKVTEKST
+3901 VTEKST

-3953 AIVVAVS
+3953 AIVVTVS
-3960 TAKRNKKNS
+3960 AAKRNKKNS

>member
-1 MELLL
+1 MKKIYKQLLAGLLAILMVFTSIGSNVYADILLDNGSEKNKEILSELEGIALL
-6 DIWLDGKK
+6 KDVLGEDVSDEDLQKYYEILQNYGLLDSDGSEIKNWDIWLDGKK

-71 DEQQANLKS
+71 GEQQANLKS

-111 VSVQTK
+111 VSVEAK

-124 ECVFNLTGASAGQV
+124 EFVFNLTGAGAGQV

-515 DGVELTGI
+515 DGVELAG
-523 VDSHSITG
+523 VVGSHSITG
-531 ISGKLKGTEINIS
+531 ISAKFKKTEINIS

-1910 YYALNLASTYE
+1910 YYALNLAATYE
-1921 DREYLKENKNYWN
+1921 DRDYLKENKNYWN

-2228 HFILGWYTEQ
+2228 HFVLGWYTEQ

-2373 FDTYVSGSGNVNAVI
+2373 FDTYVGGSGNVNAVI

-2740 LDGEKILENKIFTF
+2740 LDGEEILENKIFTF

-2891 TYDGNPIETTFT
+2891 TYDGNPVETTFT

-2954 NTAMFTIRNAA
+2954 NTAMFMIRNAA

-3245 KPEITGLE
+3245 KPEISGLE
-3253 EGKTYCIKAIF
+3253 EGKTYCIEKIF
-3264 TVSDEYLDTVT
+3264 VVRDEYLDTVT

-3280 ENGQVISEEVID
+3280 ENGQVISEEVMT
-3292 GIKYDDYTEYTLEP
+3292 GHFYADDVKEYTLTP
-3306 GHHKIVAIDKAGNST
+3306 GHHKIVATDKAGNST

-3344 TRYCTVENCNES
+3344 TRYCTADCS
-3356 ETEICNG
+3356 GFETENCNG

-3412 KFYKESQTV
+3412 T
-3421 TITATDDSYSHEGY
+3421 
-3435 TDDKQVKIQYYISN
+3435 
-3449 EDKALTLSE
+3449 
-3458 LDNIEFT
+3458 
-3465 DYTGGFDI
+3465 
-3473 SSFNK
+3473 
-3478 YVIYAKFTDHAG
+3478 
-3490 NVTYISTDG
+3490 
-3499 MVIKDTKPEISGLE
+3499 
-3513 EGKTYCIEKIFVV
+3513 
-3526 RDEYLDT
+3526 
-3533 VTDTLTDENGQVISE
+3533 
-3548 EVIDGI
+3548 
-3554 KYDDYTEYTLE
+3554 
-3565 PGHHK
+3565 
-3570 IVAIDKAGNSTIVNV
+3570 
-3585 TVNAEHTYGNWIH
+3585 
-3598 NDDDTHTRYCT
+3598 
-3609 VENCN
+3609 
-3614 ESETEICNG
+3614 
-3623 TGATYFKRAICSG
+3623 
-3636 CGSEYGDLIS
+3636 
-3646 DITAP
+3646 
-3651 TGEIKVAD
+3651 
-3659 NKWDSLLN
+3659 
-3667 GITFKKFYK
+3667 FYK

-3849 SDWIIDKEATVDETG
+3849 SDWIIDKEATVYETG

-3901 EKPTEKVTEKST
+3901 EKPTEEVTEKST

-3953 AIVVAVS
+3953 AIVVTVS
-3960 TAKRNKKNS
+3960 AAKRNKKNS